1 MPWLVVGGWWT
12 GLLQQANTKVN
23 GLRYLLRLAKD
34 LPLRWRTASTCR
46 FVGGVGRFHHSF
58 PYAEAIRPGERL
70 GLGQ

>member
-34 LPLRWRTASTCR
+34 LPLTTS
-46 FVGGVGRFHHSF
+46 H
-58 PYAEAIRPGERL
+58 
-70 GLGQ
+70 